1 MGVPLKFVTSHKHL
15 GFWLTQDLKLDTH
28 LDHVC
33 RKVSSKLFLLKRMS
47 CNLDDCCT
55 SVKIHKSYI
64 QPYFE
69 YLAPVIAALN
79 VGQVNRLE
87 KPQRRAIRIIFKYA
101 YHRSLTTLD
110 YEVLGLTPLQH
121 RHNFSLLCYDYKW
134 LNDLLPRALIDARLH
149 PIEGNARSNL
159 RGRCIRIPNQPTII
173 SRSFDRSPLN
183 FTVKLLN
190 RVPSLWSSP
199 SIEAFKRS
207 LWNMK
212 DRSVF
217 ETQYWGACF

>member
-1 MGVPLKFVTSHKHL
+1 MPQGIIEVIPS
-15 GFWLTQDLKLDTH
+15 QE
-28 LDHVC
+28 
-33 RKVSSKLFLLKRMS
+33 
-47 CNLDDCCT
+47 NDCCT
-55 SVKIHKSYI
+55 LLKIYKSFI
-64 QPYFE
+64 RPYFE

-121 RHNFSLLCYDYKW
+121 RRNFSLLCYGYKW
-134 LNDLLPRALIDARLH
+134 VNDLLPRALIDAPLH

-159 RGRCIRIPNQPTII
+159 RGRYIRMPNQPTII
-173 SRSFDRSPLN
+173 SRSLDRSPLN
-183 FTVKLLN
+183 FAVKLLN

-199 SIEAFKRS
+199 TLEAFKRS
-207 LWNMK
+207 LWHME

-217 ETQYWGACF
+217 EAQY